1 MQTTVIQYIN
11 DFLFLSII
19 LEGIQF
25 FHFSSSILEE
35 FRNTLSLPVKPNR
48 IQRISP
54 GRHRNRDVVFD
65 SG

>member
-19 LEGIQF
+19 LEGIQL

-48 IQRISP
+48 IQRIGP